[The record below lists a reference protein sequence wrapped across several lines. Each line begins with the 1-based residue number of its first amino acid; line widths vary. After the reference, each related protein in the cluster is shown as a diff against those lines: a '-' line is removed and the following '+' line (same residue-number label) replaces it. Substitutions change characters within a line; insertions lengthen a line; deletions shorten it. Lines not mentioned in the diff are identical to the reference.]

1 MNGFKEKLNTAL
13 ISAGYEVEEKKLDR
27 LVRYFDLLIEKNKVM
42 NLTAITEEDE
52 FITKHFLD
60 SLSITKFTEEGKEI
74 ASGKE
79 LTVIDVG
86 TGAGFP
92 GMVLKIV
99 YPNLKMTLFDSLQKR
114 LTFLNEAIEDLGLT
128 GIETK
133 HGRAEDLGH
142 DKAYREKMD
151 LVLAR
156 AVANMS
162 TLSEYCLPLTKL
174 GGQFIA
180 YKSSELPEE
189 LEKAGKAIGLL
200 GGKLL
205 EQKSFTLPGTD
216 FTRAFAVIKKVKE
229 TPNKYPR
236 KAGTPAKEP
245 LS

>member
-1 MNGFKEKLNTAL
+1 MSEFREKLNTAL
-13 ISAGYEVEEKKLDR
+13 TGAGYEVGTEKLDQ
-27 LVRYFDLLIEKNKVM
+27 LVRYFELLIEKNKVM
-42 NLTAITEEDE
+42 NLTAITDEDE

-60 SLSITKFTEEGKEI
+60 SLSITKFTGEGKQI
-74 ASGKE
+74 ASGKSIR
-79 LTVIDVG
+79 VIDVG

-99 YPNLKMTLFDSLQKR
+99 FPNLQMVLFDSLQKR
-114 LTFLNEAIEDLGLT
+114 LTFLDEVIAELGLN

-142 DKAYREKMD
+142 DRMFREKMD

-162 TLSEYCLPLTKL
+162 TLSEYCLPLAKI
-174 GGQFIA
+174 GGLFIA

-189 LEKAGKAIGLL
+189 LKKAEKAIGML
-200 GGKLL
+200 GGKVL
-205 EQKSFTLPGTD
+205 EEKSFTLPGTD
-216 FTRAFAVIKKVKE
+216 FTRAFAVVKKAKE